1 MFHSEE
7 TVVYGSNG
15 ICTVGGI
22 TEQTFCGEKRQ
33 YYVLHPVY
41 DKGATIFVPVD
52 NAELTEKMRRVLTEE
67 EIHTLIAGMSEND
80 DEWIENDGE
89 RKRVFQD
96 ILDSGD
102 RRKLMGMIRILYLH
116 NEQQRKKGKKLHIAD
131 ERSFREA
138 EKILHE
144 EFAHVLQIPTDQV
157 VPYIASK
164 LKA

>member
-1 MFHSEE
+1 MFQAEE
-7 TVVYGSNG
+7 TVVYGANG
-15 ICTVGGI
+15 ICTVGEI

-52 NAELTEKMRRVLTEE
+52 NTVLTEKMRRVLTKE
-67 EIHTLIAGMSEND
+67 EIHTLIAGISED
-80 DEWIENDGE
+80 DGEWIENDGE

-96 ILDSGD
+96 ILEGGD
-102 RRKLMGMIRILYLH
+102 RKKLMRMIRVLYLH
-116 NEQQRKKGKKLHIAD
+116 SEQQKKRGKKLHIAD

-164 LKA
+164 LEA